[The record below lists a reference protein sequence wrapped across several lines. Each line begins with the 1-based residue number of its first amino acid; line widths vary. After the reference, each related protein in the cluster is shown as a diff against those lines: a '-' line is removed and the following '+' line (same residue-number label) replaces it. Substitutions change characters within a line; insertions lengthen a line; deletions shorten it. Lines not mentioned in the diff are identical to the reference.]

1 MNQDQYK
8 HTKEYFIKYINKLLT
23 KKRIIKK
30 GFLKEIKKDLSTKG
44 FINETIK
51 YNFFLKF
58 LQSDRNH
65 NNINISDSLY
75 SLETYSKQRD
85 KDKTSTTTLEEFL
98 T

>member
-1 MNQDQYK
+1 MNQEQYK

-58 LQSDRNH
+58 LQSDCSGPLNLDTFQATFS
-65 NNINISDSLY
+65 NSAI
-75 SLETYSKQRD
+75 
-85 KDKTSTTTLEEFL
+85 F
-98 T
+98 